1 MLSCSGLCFAKN
13 MIENEKNNLI
23 GESNTYKMM
32 SFLLQALEIFHIS
45 NEFFERMG

>member
-1 MLSCSGLCFAKN
+1 

-23 GESNTYKMM
+23 GELNTYKMM
-32 SFLLQALEIFHIS
+32 SFLLQVLENSHIS